1 MTILESDIKL
11 MASERLLDVDD
22 GGGLMSAVEVVDG
35 VVNNLF
41 PDISRLDRT
50 YGRVNLRK
58 AYAAVRTANRDLYY
72 GSHAII
78 TDAPDDGKVSVVMFT
93 TGSYTDE
100 RAQAQDRIESYVVQ
114 GPESRYVLLGDQ
126 LIGQRLIT
134 VYARLDVESPE
145 VGTVYLLSNEN
156 SAGTIIGEQQYVR
169 VNDVSGEIREFEDS
183 SGVFSRQVFTI
194 EIGSALR
201 RTFDGPDTAVRI
213 SKHGSPSLVRT
224 TLVADASK
232 YFGIVPL
239 ADAIAPGDL
248 TIKAASVYGQLVP
261 AATVESPVVDIQAGA
276 DRLNVQAASASSY
289 SVTSTRASTVGFG
302 RAVTPGSVTVR
313 WYTSS
318 TTYFTALDDGAG
330 NIIVTST
337 ASTSYAVV
345 GESVATIDYATG
357 VLSDVKAVGNNLQT
371 TAIPGV
377 AIYDVA
383 HTDAEAVELAN
394 RGYNYLKTLR
404 PIPHPGT
411 LTVDYMVLGKW
422 YRLRDRGDGV
432 LEDDSGGTGTIDY
445 ATGAVVATLGALP
458 DTGSTVIYT
467 WATNAHYEIRD
478 TDTDIELPTITTT
491 VSAGDI
497 LPGSLVISWESGA
510 VTKTATDDGAGN
522 LIGDGAGRVIYGL
535 GQIGIKPN
543 ALPDSGSLLQIDYDK
558 GTQQSALLTP
568 GLIGDDA
575 VFTLANAPVEPKTF
589 AASYDSTRTVRH
601 YRGTKEQT
609 TSITVTDDG
618 AGNLSNGG
626 TINYAT
632 GEVVLPVRGDYNLD
646 SYIVSSGTGSGGTW
660 GNLTQTTIYGGSV
673 QVKYNQ
679 DSVLPVAQS
688 ETAALPSITFD
699 LTPLTTRNIM
709 TGSVEFVWNGK
720 TYIDREGS
728 IYTDLNRDSGAATA
742 VGLIDYETGQISL
755 DEYNGGANSVT
766 MRSLL
771 VTRGAWTA
779 DKMYFRTPGAPLRPA
794 SFYLRATQPD
804 GSVVSATGTLNGAL
818 DQNGITGTISYQT
831 GVADVT
837 FSSEIL
843 PSTVKFN
850 AVVYSMMPL
859 DEAVLGLDPV
869 RLPIDGRVPIIRNGD
884 VVVVHSTQ
892 SQTLSSP
899 LSAGETAALS
909 RNELANAS
917 LKDQAG
923 TAVDPALY
931 SVNRK
936 TGVITMADP
945 LDLSAYTEPLIA
957 THRIEDMALVNEAE
971 INGTLRLVGAI
982 PRVYDPADTFV
993 SSALIFGDIGAR
1005 VHHLFSQ
1012 ATWNSVWADQRVGS
1026 NTTAQYNDVLYPP
1039 QTDNKN
1045 AIRERWALIFTSST
1059 TFNVVGE
1066 VVGQIASGNTATDLA
1081 PLNPATGEPYFTL
1094 YAAGWGSGWGSNNV
1108 LRFNTDAAHAPIWIA
1123 RTTLSGTPSQ
1133 EDDSF
1138 KLQIRGDAD

>member
-58 AYAAVRTANRDLYY
+58 AYAAVRTANRDMYY

-114 GPESRYVLLGDQ
+114 GPESRFVLLGDQ
-126 LIGQRLIT
+126 LVGQRLIT
-134 VYARLDVESPE
+134 VYARLDVESPD
-145 VGTVYLLSNEN
+145 VGTVYLLSEE
-156 SAGTIIGEQQYVR
+156 SSTGTIIGEQQYVR
-169 VNDVSGEIREFEDS
+169 VNDVSGEIREFEDGA
-183 SGVFSRQVFTI
+183 GVFKRQVFTI

-201 RTFDGPDTAVRI
+201 RTFDGPDTAVRV
-213 SKHGSPSLVRT
+213 SKHDSPSLVRT

-232 YFGIVPL
+232 YYGIVPL

-248 TIKAASVYGQLVP
+248 SIKADSIYGQIVP

-289 SVTSTRASTVGFG
+289 SVTTAPASTAGFG
-302 RAVTPGSVTVR
+302 RAVTPGTVTAVWVSR
-313 WYTSS
+313 
-318 TTYFTALDDGAG
+318 FTAIDDGAG
-330 NIIVTST
+330 NLVVTT
-337 ASTSYAVV
+337 TNSTSYAVV
-345 GESVATIDYATG
+345 GEVVATIDYATG
-357 VLSDVKAVGNNLQT
+357 VFSDIKQQGSTLT
-371 TAIPGV
+371 ITATPGV

-394 RGYNYLKTLR
+394 RGYNYLKTLV

-432 LEDDSGGTGTIDY
+432 LEDGSGGTGTINY
-445 ATGAVVATLGALP
+445 ATGSVVATLGALP

-467 WATNAHYEIRD
+467 WATKAHYEIRD
-478 TDTDIELPTITTT
+478 TDTEIELPTINVT

-510 VTKTATDDGAGN
+510 VTKTATDDGNGN
-522 LIGDGAGRVIYGL
+522 ITGDGTGRVIYGL
-535 GQIGIKPN
+535 GQIGIKPTL
-543 ALPDSGSLLQIDYDK
+543 LPDSGSLLQIDYDK
-558 GTQQSALLTP
+558 GTQQTEFLTP
-568 GLIGDDA
+568 SLTGDDA
-575 VFTLANAPVEPKTF
+575 TFTLANAPIEPKTF
-589 AASYDSTRTVRH
+589 VGSYDSTRTV
-601 YRGTKEQT
+601 GSNLGIKQQT
-609 TSITVTDDG
+609 TTINVTDDG

-626 TINYAT
+626 TINYTT
-632 GEVVLPVRGDYNLD
+632 GQVVMPIRADYELD
-646 SYIVSSGTGSGGTW
+646 GYIISDGNGGGGTW
-660 GNLTQTTIYGGSV
+660 SSSTQTSTYGGSV
-673 QVKYNQ
+673 SVKYNQ
-679 DSVLPVAQS
+679 DSVLPIAQS
-688 ETAALPSITFD
+688 ETAPLPSITFD
-699 LTPLTTRNIM
+699 LTPLTTRNILP
-709 TGSVEFVWNGK
+709 GSVEFVWNGK
-720 TYIDREGS
+720 TYIDREGT
-728 IYTDLNRDSGAATA
+728 IYTDLDRNSGAATA
-742 VGLIDYETGQISL
+742 VGVIDYETGQISL
-755 DEYNGGANSVT
+755 DEYNGGANTVT

-771 VTRGAWTA
+771 VTRGAWGV
-779 DKMYFRTPGAPLRPA
+779 DRMFFRTPGAPLRPA

-804 GSVVSATGTLNGAL
+804 GTVVSATGTLNGEL
-818 DQNGITGTISYQT
+818 NQNGITGTISYQT

-837 FSSEIL
+837 FSSEVY
-843 PSTVKFN
+843 PFTAKFN

-892 SQTLSSP
+892 TQTLSSP
-899 LSAGETAALS
+899 LVAGETAALS
-909 RNELANAS
+909 RNELAAAT
-917 LKDQAG
+917 LKDQLG
-923 TAVDPALY
+923 VLVDAALY
-931 SVNRK
+931 TVNRE
-936 TGVITMADP
+936 TGVVTMATP
-945 LDLSAYTEPLIA
+945 LDLAAYTEPLIA

-982 PRVYDPADTFV
+982 PRVYDPADAFV

-1012 ATWNSVWADQRVGS
+1012 QTWTSVWSDARIGS

-1045 AIRERWALIFTSST
+1045 AIRERWALIFTSNT

-1066 VVGQIASGNTATDLA
+1066 VVGQIYSGSTGADCA
-1081 PLNPATGEPYFTL
+1081 PLNPVTGEPYFTL
-1094 YAAGWGSGWGSNNV
+1094 YAAGWGSGWSSNNV
-1108 LRFNTDAAHAPIWIA
+1108 LRFNSDAAHAPIWIA
-1123 RTTLSGTPSQ
+1123 RTTLSGTPTQ

-1138 KLQIRGDAD
+1138 RLQIRGDAD